1 MRTGISILIDQVLAT
16 YGLRRDRA
24 ADGSIMHMT
33 AAFLLG
39 PDGHQVRQ
47 YNGLEVSAQTVVR
60 DIDRAA
66 GAG

>member
-1 MRTGISILIDQVLAT
+1 MRTGNSILVDQVMAIH
-16 YGLRRDRA
+16 GRRRDRA

-66 GAG
+66 SAG